1 MKDWFVQI
9 SRGVSN
15 SIAHPAATAAC
26 IVAIVAWGLIGPHY
40 HFANQWQTLGNLVP
54 NIIALLLLF
63 VIAGAQRRDTEGLHL
78 KIDALI
84 AANPNVKNAI
94 VGIESAT
101 EADVERAKEHI
112 SEIVEAVETAEH
124 ARS

>member
-1 MKDWFVQI
+1 MKDWFLQI
-9 SRGVSN
+9 SRVVNN
-15 SIAHPAATAAC
+15 SIAHPAATVLC
-26 IVAIVAWGLIGPHY
+26 IVGILAWSLMGPHY
-40 HFANQWQTLGNLVP
+40 GFANQWQIVGNLVP

-63 VIAGAQRRDTEGLHL
+63 VIAGAQKRDTEGLHL

-94 VGIESAT
+94 LGIESAT
-101 EADVERAKEHI
+101 DADLDRAKEHI
-112 SEIVEAVETAEH
+112 TEIVEAVETAEH

>member
-1 MKDWFVQI
+1 MKDWFVQL
-9 SRGVSN
+9 SRGVS
-15 SIAHPAATAAC
+15 SGIAHPIATAAC
-26 IVAIVAWGLIGPHY
+26 ILAILAWTLIGPHY
-40 HFANQWQTLGNLVP
+40 HFGNQWQVVGNLVP
-54 NIIALLLLF
+54 NIVALLLLF

-94 VGIESAT
+94 LGIESAT
-101 EADVERAKEHI
+101 EEDLERAKEHI
-112 SEIVEAVETAEH
+112 TEIVQAVETAEH